1 MPEFFVELFSEE
13 IPARMQA
20 RAADDL
26 ARLIGE
32 SLAALSPTEVHNF
45 YGPRRIALA
54 AHVAP
59 EVAAASSTERG
70 PRASAPE
77 QALTGF
83 LRKHGATREQLRVE
97 GDYWVLDK
105 RAAAVSAAALIGE
118 KLPELLRRFPW
129 PKSMR
134 WGGASGFTW
143 VRPLRRI
150 TCLLD
155 GAVVP
160 FDLRDGADDGHGLAA
175 ANLTEGHRFHAP
187 GAVAVHSC
195 DDWAEKLR
203 ERRVL
208 VDAAERKRW
217 IAEGVARLAA
227 EQRLRMVDDPGLL
240 DEVAGLVEWPVPLLG
255 RIDPAFMDLP
265 PEVRQVSMRVNQR
278 YFALANADGSAAPMF
293 GFVANIEPGD
303 GGAVTVAGN
312 QRVLRARFA
321 DARHFWDLDR
331 KERLESRVPKLD
343 EVTFHAGLGSQGD
356 RVRRLEALAEHIAPL
371 VHAGPALARCAARLC
386 KADLVTGIVGEFPEL
401 QGVMGRYYALHDGE
415 DRLVADAIR
424 DHYAPKGPNDAV
436 PTAPVSITVAL
447 ADKMDQLA
455 GFFAIGEKPT
465 GSGDPYA
472 LRRAGLGVIR
482 IIRENRLRLSLRAL
496 LVEAAKSGLHALR
509 RTIVRPLIEAKAQE
523 VSAFRGNISS
533 QAVES
538 WDAQADPLWRQEI
551 ERLGIPAPEEIAE
564 GVLNFLAERLRVQL
578 RAEGARHDVLAAVFA
593 AKGEQGADD
602 DLTRLLARTDAVA
615 ALLGTADGANLL
627 TAYRRAANI
636 LRIETRKDGPHDAA
650 PDTALLR
657 ESAEIDLDH
666 ALGAINVVSRLLSQE
681 DFTGAMVE
689 LARLR
694 APLDAFF
701 DQVTVNAPEPELR
714 RNRLRLLYLL
724 QATMDR
730 VADFSRL
737 EG

>member
-1 MPEFFVELFSEE
+1 MPELFLELFSEE

-20 RAADDL
+20 RAAEEL
-26 ARLIGE
+26 ARLVGE
-32 SLAALSPTEVHNF
+32 SLGALSPTSVRSF

-54 AHVAP
+54 AGVAG

-83 LRKHGATREQLRVE
+83 LRKHGAGREQLRVE

-118 KLPELLRRFPW
+118 KFPELLRRFPW

-134 WGGASGFTW
+134 WGGTSAFTW

-150 TCLLD
+150 CCLLD
-155 GAVVP
+155 GVVVP
-160 FDLRDGADDGHGLAA
+160 FDLRDGADDGHGLAS
-175 ANLTEGHRFHAP
+175 ANLTEGHRFQAS
-187 GAVAVHSC
+187 GAFPVTGCA
-195 DDWAEKLR
+195 DWAEKLR
-203 ERRVL
+203 DRRVL
-208 VDAAERKRW
+208 VDADERKRL
-217 IAEGVARLAA
+217 IAEGVARLAG
-227 EQRLRMVDDPGLL
+227 ERQLQVVDDPGLL
-240 DEVAGLVEWPVPLLG
+240 EEVAGLVEWPVPLLG

-278 YFALANADGSAAPMF
+278 YFALRTADGAAAPVF
-293 GFVANIEPGD
+293 AFVANIEPDD
-303 GGAVTVAGN
+303 GGAVSIAGN
-312 QRVLRARFA
+312 ERVLRARFA

-331 KERLESRVPKLD
+331 KARLESLVPKLD
-343 EVTFHAGLGSQGD
+343 QVTFHAKLGSQGD

-371 VHAGPALARCAARLC
+371 VHAGPALARAAARLC
-386 KADLVTGIVGEFPEL
+386 KADLVSGLVGEFPEL
-401 QGVMGRYYALHDGE
+401 QGIMGRYYALHDGE

-424 DHYAPKGPNDAV
+424 DHYAPKGPGDAV
-436 PTAPVSITVAL
+436 PAAPVSIAVAL
-447 ADKMDQLA
+447 ADKLDQLA

-472 LRRAGLGVIR
+472 LRRAALGIIR
-482 IIRENRLRLSLRAL
+482 IIRENQLRLELRHLVRDALEQVLERPANQPDDLSL
-496 LVEAAKSGLHALR
+496 
-509 RTIVRPLIEAKAQE
+509 IDDLIA
-523 VSAFRGNISS
+523 
-533 QAVES
+533 
-538 WDAQADPLWRQEI
+538 
-551 ERLGIPAPEEIAE
+551 
-564 GVLNFLAERLRVQL
+564 FLAERLRVQL

-593 AKGEQGADD
+593 AKGEQGTDD

-615 ALLGTADGANLL
+615 ALLGTGDGANLL

-636 LRIETRKDGPHDAA
+636 LRIEARKDGPHDAP
-650 PDTALLR
+650 PDASLLR
-657 ESAEIDLDH
+657 EPAEIDLDH
-666 ALGAINVVSRLLSQE
+666 SLGAIAVVSDLLRRE
-681 DFTGAMVE
+681 EFAGAMTE

-694 APLDAFF
+694 APLDVFF

-714 RNRLRLLYLL
+714 RNRLRLLHLV